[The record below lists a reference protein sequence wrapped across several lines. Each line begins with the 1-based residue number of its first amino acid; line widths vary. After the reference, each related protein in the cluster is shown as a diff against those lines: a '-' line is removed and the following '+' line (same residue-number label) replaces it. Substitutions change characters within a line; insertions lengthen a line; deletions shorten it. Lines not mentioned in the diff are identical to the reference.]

1 MIRTS
6 YISNDLTYGD
16 FIASLTTIIKP
27 KKIVEIG
34 ILDGF
39 SLNKFVNYSSEET
52 KIYAYDLFEAFNGNH
67 SNQEYVTNTFKQNKN
82 VIIEEGNFYDLYKN
96 LDDNDIDILHID
108 IANNGHVLDYVMQ
121 NYFNKIKKSGVIIFE
136 GGSNERDN
144 IEWMIKYNKPKINKI
159 INKYIEKGYNIKT
172 FGILPS
178 ITLITK

>member
-6 YISNDLTYGD
+6 YNLNDLNYGD
-16 FIASLTTIIKP
+16 LIACLTTIIKP

-39 SLNKFVNYSSEET
+39 SLKKFVNYSSEET
-52 KIYAYDLFEAFNGNH
+52 KVYAYDLFEEFNGNH
-67 SNQEYVTNTFKQNKN
+67 SNKDFVTNIFKQNKN
-82 VIIEEGNFYDLYKN
+82 VIIEQGNFYDLYKN

-108 IANNGHVLDYVMQ
+108 IANNGDVLDYVMQ

-144 IEWMIKYNKPKINKI
+144 IEWMIKYNNPNINEI
-159 INKYIEKGYNIKT
+159 INKYIEKGHNIKT